1 MNLVT
6 RHAALSD
13 IGLHRQANEDAYIA
27 EAPLFAVADGMGG
40 AQAGEVAAGIAIETL
55 AQTTAAGGSLQEAA
69 AQANTRIF
77 DLAAEDPDR
86 AGMGTTLT
94 AVRIAGA
101 QAEFVHIGDSR
112 AYLLRGGELRQ
123 LSEDHSLVGE
133 WVREGAITPEEA
145 AVNRYRSILS
155 RALGT
160 EPRAELDVFSVDL
173 ERGDVLLL
181 SSDGLSGVV
190 PSKRLAKLLA
200 KDDLQACVQG
210 LVREAKQHGG
220 HDNITAVVV
229 RLEAGDEAAEDGEAT
244 ADVTLS
250 AADQATAPPPSQAE
264 GEAAADVTL
273 SGGDQAAAD
282 APSSKSAAGAVAAPP
297 PPPRAAKRPPVSRL
311 LIVAVVVAVLLVTA
325 AVAANELYFVGVDQG
340 YVSVFRGLPWQVG
353 GLEFHRL
360 YLRSALPVTAL
371 NADQSQR
378 VQRHSLGSK
387 GAALDLVRAVGGSP

>member
-13 IGLHRQANEDAYIA
+13 IGLHRKANEDAYVA
-27 EAPLFAVADGMGG
+27 EPPLFAVADGMGG

-55 AQTTAAGGSLQEAA
+55 ARRRPPVAACRRRPPRP
-69 AQANTRIF
+69 TRASTIW
-77 DLAAEDPDR
+77 LPRTDR

-94 AVRIAGA
+94 AVQIAGA
-101 QAEFVHIGDSR
+101 RAEFVHIGDSR

-133 WVREGAITPEEA
+133 WVREGAMTPEEA
-145 AVNRYRSILS
+145 AVNRYRSVLS

-160 EPRAELDVFSVDL
+160 EPPAELDVFSVDL
-173 ERGDVLLL
+173 EPGDVLLL

-200 KDDLQACVQG
+200 NDDLQACVRG
-210 LVREAKQHGG
+210 LVREAKEHGG

-229 RLEAGDEAAEDGEAT
+229 RLEAVDEAGDHATDDGEVT

-250 AADQATAPPPSQAE
+250 AAGEAAAAPLSQAG

-273 SGGDQAAAD
+273 SERTDGVTADLPPSQADSAAA
-282 APSSKSAAGAVAAPP
+282 APSAPA
-297 PPPRAAKRPPVSRL
+297 PRAKRPPVSRL
-311 LIVAVVVAVLLVTA
+311 LSRCRGGGPSAGHGGRRCQRPLLRRRRPRLC
-325 AVAANELYFVGVDQG
+325 E
-340 YVSVFRGLPWQVG
+340 RLP
-353 GLEFHRL
+353 
-360 YLRSALPVTAL
+360 RSALAGGRP
-371 NADQSQR
+371 R
-378 VQRHSLGSK
+378 VSSSLLAQHG
-387 GAALDLVRAVGGSP
+387 

>member
-1 MNLVT
+1 VNLVT

-40 AQAGEVAAGIAIETL
+40 ARAGEVAAGIAIETL

-69 AQANTRIF
+69 AEANTRIY

-94 AVRIAGA
+94 AVRIVGA
-101 QAEFVHIGDSR
+101 QADFVHIGDSR

-160 EPRAELDVFSVDL
+160 EPQAELDVFSVEL
-173 ERGDVLLL
+173 EPGDVLLL

-200 KDDLQACVQG
+200 KDDLQACVRG
-210 LVREAKQHGG
+210 LVREAKEHGG

-229 RLEAGDEAAEDGEAT
+229 RLEAAVEPAEDGEVT
-244 ADVTLS
+244 ADVALS
-250 AADQATAPPPSQAE
+250 AADE
-264 GEAAADVTL
+264 
-273 SGGDQAAAD
+273 AAD
-282 APSSKSAAGAVAAPP
+282 APSSKAAAEAAAAP

-311 LIVAVVVAVLLVTA
+311 LIVAVLVAVLLITA

-353 GLEFHRL
+353 SLEFHRL
-360 YLRSALPVTAL
+360 YFRSTVSVAAL
-371 NADQSQR
+371 NADQRQR
-378 VQRHSLGSK
+378 VERHSLGSK